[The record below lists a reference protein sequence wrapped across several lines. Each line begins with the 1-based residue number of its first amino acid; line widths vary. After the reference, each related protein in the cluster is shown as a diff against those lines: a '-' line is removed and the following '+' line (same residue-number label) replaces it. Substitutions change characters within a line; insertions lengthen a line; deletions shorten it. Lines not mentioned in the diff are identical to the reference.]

1 MHRAGLP
8 ASPERAVGLAR
19 ALRLVPPTDRGAL
32 YWTCRVALVTD
43 RAQLPVFDAVFSAV
57 FDGLL
62 DPADSRGDPT
72 APPAIGSEP
81 RVRPSPPHR
90 RPPAD
95 SAPPAEG
102 SGVSRQGEG
111 DGEGAERDVV
121 LAAASAE
128 ERLRTTSFAD
138 LTVEELADVRRVVR
152 HIVLSTPERTSR

>member
-19 ALRLVPPTDRGAL
+19 ALRLVPPTDRSAL

-72 APPAIGSEP
+72 APPSIGSEP
-81 RVRPSPPHR
+81 RTRPVPPDSRPSTPG
-90 RPPAD
+90 
-95 SAPPAEG
+95 SAGGAAG
-102 SGVSRQGEG
+102 AGTGED
-111 DGEGAERDVV
+111 DGEVREVV
-121 LAAASAE
+121 LAVASSE
-128 ERLRTTSFAD
+128 ERLRHTSFAD
-138 LTVEELADVRRVVR
+138 LTHTELAGVAQLV
-152 HIVLSTPERTSR
+152 